1 MMGNDEQL
9 EYLRQRHAELSST
22 REGALRAAA
31 VMILNDLYLARDYAL
46 KIATDGVDDPQERER
61 ATACAD
67 AGFRQSVAALVL
79 LSEGNMIEE
88 DLLAAAEEHRRLID
102 GVAMLSD

>member
-1 MMGNDEQL
+1 MGSDEQL
-9 EYLRQRHAELSST
+9 EYLRRRHEELTST
-22 REGALRAAA
+22 REGALRVAA
-31 VMILNDLYLARDYAL
+31 VMILNDLCLARDYAL
-46 KIATDGVDDPQERER
+46 KIGTDGVDDPQERER

-79 LSEGNMIEE
+79 LSEGNMTAG

>member
-1 MMGNDEQL
+1 MGNDEQL
-9 EYLRQRHAELSST
+9 EYLRQRHAELTST

-31 VMILNDLYLARDYAL
+31 VMILNDLCLARDYAFE
-46 KIATDGVDDPQERER
+46 IAAEGVDDPQQREQI
-61 ATACAD
+61 AAYAD
-67 AGFRQSVAALVL
+67 AGFRQSVAALAL
-79 LSEGNMIEE
+79 LSEGNMTEG

>member
-1 MMGNDEQL
+1 MGNDEQL
-9 EYLRQRHAELSST
+9 EYLRQRHEQLSST
-22 REGALRAAA
+22 REGALRTAA

-46 KIATDGVDDPQERER
+46 KIVTDGVDDPQEREQ
-61 ATACAD
+61 AAAYAD
-67 AGFRQSVAALVL
+67 AGFRQSVAALAL
-79 LSEGNMIEE
+79 LSEGNMTLE